1 MDSAATTSNGAAYMG
16 SFQPPPG
23 RVVGVYFDKQR
34 RIWRANWREGD
45 VGKRKT
51 KNFSVDDYGFEEAR
65 RLAIEYRL
73 MKITEIAR
81 MELDDPDV
89 DKMRLSTC
97 RAPSQPANFSRK
109 RRPEALVNPSKR
121 QEGCSL
127 VDAMKVMPSS
137 PNDQYNYFGCTDTS
151 YWRQAADLY
160 NFDWW
165 NAENAATMWFYHP
178 DIMYMYYDQANGAA
192 ITGENSEQMQQQM
205 LQLQAQWSQYCGQ
218 AMPYMQHFT
227 TDTSK
232 NTTGETTTTQGET
245 FPSLEKA
252 ASFPVES
259 TAATS
264 YDLLH
269 QQGAPQSPLKE
280 EAEESDSNREEWSLD
295 DRLVPAMEPV

>member
-1 MDSAATTSNGAAYMG
+1 MEGVSSTNASTGFMNA
-16 SFQPPPG
+16 FQPPPG

-51 KNFSVDDYGFEEAR
+51 KNFSVDDYGYEEAR

-81 MELDDPDV
+81 MELDDPDL

-97 RAPSQPANFSRK
+97 RAPSQPANANRK
-109 RRPEALVNPSKR
+109 RKGETL
-121 QEGCSL
+121 
-127 VDAMKVMPSS
+127 SS
-137 PNDQYNYFGCTDTS
+137 PAKRLESSSLMDGAKMTPSTPNDPYNYFGCNDSS

-160 NFDWW
+160 NYDWW
-165 NAENAATMWFYHP
+165 SSDNAACMWFYHP
-178 DIMYMYYDQANGAA
+178 DIMYMYYDQASAKGINGQ
-192 ITGENSEQMQQQM
+192 NSEQFQQQL
-205 LQLQAQWSQYCGQ
+205 LQLQQQWSSYCNQ

-232 NTTGETTTTQGET
+232 GTSGETTTTQDDLA
-245 FPSLEKA
+245 FPVAEKDS
-252 ASFPVES
+252 SFPVDT

-264 YDLLH
+264 YDLLN
-269 QQGAPQSPLKE
+269 QSGPQTPISIKPEGRNSSLLTE
-280 EAEESDSNREEWSLD
+280 EAVVN
-295 DRLVPAMEPV
+295 PVKWER